1 MIFLPA
7 GEGSWERKGRSTNAA
22 AVLGL
27 LLVGVIYFNA
37 QVLLMLLALGVTHL
51 HSASAPAPA
60 DFADKSVFAM
70 RSSVGA
76 VRLALVVS
84 QYLFMLL
91 PSWWLVK
98 RWHTAHVGQYV
109 RLRKSSLLEIALAV
123 ITTAAILPAC
133 NYLANEF
140 TQRLRFP
147 ENLTRFMAEIFTA
160 HSLPEFVLLVF
171 VVAVTPAIC
180 EEFFFRGY
188 VQRTLERTIH
198 GKSAWLV
205 GVIFGLFHL
214 QPLGLISLAL
224 LGMIFGYFFYRS
236 RSLLP
241 SMVAHFTNNF
251 IAIWLMYRAPRLGE
265 VNLATTDQIPLS
277 WVLVT
282 LPVAAAGL
290 VVYHLST
297 ASKFPA
303 RPRH

>member
-1 MIFLPA
+1 MTFSPV
-7 GEGSWERKGRSTNAA
+7 GEGSWERNGRSTNAA

-27 LLVGVIYFNA
+27 LLVGVVYFNA
-37 QVLLMLLALGVTHL
+37 QVLLMLLAMGVKQL
-51 HSASAPAPA
+51 HSVSAPASA
-60 DFADKSVFAM
+60 DLGDKLFFAM
-70 RSSVGA
+70 KGQVGPI
-76 VRLALVVS
+76 RLALVVS
-84 QYLFMLL
+84 QYAFMLL
-91 PSWWLVK
+91 PTWWLVK
-98 RWHTAHVGQYV
+98 RWHTAKVGQYV

-123 ITTAAILPAC
+123 ITTVAILPAC
-133 NYLANEF
+133 NYMANEF

-147 ENLTRFMAEIFTA
+147 ENLTRIMTEVFTA
-160 HSLPEFVLLVF
+160 HSLSEFVLLVF

-188 VQRTLERTIH
+188 VQRTLERTIR

-224 LGMIFGYFFYRS
+224 LGVIFGYFFYRS

-251 IAIWLMYRAPRLGE
+251 VAVWLMYRAPRLGE
-265 VNLATTDQIPLS
+265 VDLATTDQVPLS

-282 LPVAAAGL
+282 LPIVAASL
-290 VVYHLST
+290 VIYHLFT
-297 ASKFPA
+297 ASRFSS
-303 RPRH
+303 RPRP